1 MPAEPAPLN
10 IDDYLHA
17 ATRDNT
23 RRSYRAAV
31 KHFEVEWG
39 GFLPATADSLVRYL
53 AEHAGKLAHNTLKQ
67 RISALGQWHVDQ
79 GFPDPTKAPVVRKM
93 LRGILELHPA
103 QEKRAKPLQ
112 LEALEQTIA
121 HLERERELARQQAR
135 FADLLRHTRD
145 KALLLIGF
153 WRGFRSDELA
163 RLDIER
169 IEAVAGEGMRI
180 HLPRTKTDRSLKGS
194 TYKTPALS
202 RLCPVAAYLDWLAVS
217 GLSSGP
223 VLRGIDRWGRIS
235 EEAVNAASIIP
246 LLRRILKSAGID
258 DAHLYSSHS
267 LRRGFASWASAN
279 GWEMRAL
286 MEYVGWKNIHSAARY
301 VESQD
306 PYHRAM
312 LERLLPQQTAVLG
325 TPDQAEP

>member
-1 MPAEPAPLN
+1 M
-10 IDDYLHA
+10 IDIDHYLHA

-31 KHFEVEWG
+31 RHFEVEWG
-39 GFLPATADSLVRYL
+39 GFLPATADSLLRYL
-53 AEHAGKLAHNTLKQ
+53 AHHAGKLSHNTLKQ

-93 LRGILELHPA
+93 LRGIQELHPT

-112 LEALEQTIA
+112 LAALEQTVTY
-121 HLERERELARQQAR
+121 LDQQRELARQQSR
-135 FADLLRHTRD
+135 FTDLLRHTRD

-163 RLDIER
+163 RLDIAR

-180 HLPRTKTDRSLKGS
+180 HLPRTKTDRNLKGS

-223 VLRGIDRWGRIS
+223 VIRGIDRWGRIS
-235 EEAVNAASIIP
+235 EEAIHAVSIIP
-246 LLRRILKSAGID
+246 LLRRILSSAGID

-312 LERLLPQQTAVLG
+312 LERLLPEQPATLG
-325 TPDQAEP
+325 TADEADLP

>member
-1 MPAEPAPLN
+1 MPAAPAPLN

-112 LEALEQTIA
+112 LAALEQTIA

-180 HLPRTKTDRSLKGS
+180 HLPRTKTDRCLKGS

-312 LERLLPQQTAVLG
+312 LERLLPQQTAALG